1 MEFSAGSSTDLW
13 GRRLRLLTTG
23 SWKGAIE
30 DAMEIEEMV
39 EVDGGEDVAEV
50 RPLRSASVVAVGAE
64 AIVAAVEAAPLLV
77 GPLPET
83 HGREILRNFR
93 TQAQTRGRT
102 HTPPEWEFPSTVAE
116 WSRWSRAIS
125 GHQSGRGVLAVAED
139 ASQQAHFEAAGA
151 VTATGQGGQVL

>member
-39 EVDGGEDVAEV
+39 EVDGGGGVAEV
-50 RPLRSASVVAVGAE
+50 RHLRSASVVAVGAE

-83 HGREILRNFR
+83 HGREILKKFR
-93 TQAQTRGRT
+93 TQAQTRGQT
-102 HTPPEWEFPSTVAE
+102 HTLPEWEFPGTVAE
-116 WSRWSRAIS
+116 WSQWNRATL
-125 GHQSGRGVLAVAED
+125 GRQSGRGVLDAAED
-139 ASQQAHFEAAGA
+139 ASNQAHFEAAGA
-151 VTATGQGGQVL
+151 VTATGQGSQVL